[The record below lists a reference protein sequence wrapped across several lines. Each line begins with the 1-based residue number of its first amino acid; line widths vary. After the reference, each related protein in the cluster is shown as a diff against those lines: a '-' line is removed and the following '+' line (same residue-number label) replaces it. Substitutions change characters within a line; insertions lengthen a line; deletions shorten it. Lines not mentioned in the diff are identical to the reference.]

1 MFVLPCNPGRFSM
14 LKTFMMNNSVDS
26 IEVEEYYQKMTRDD
40 RTDRYVTQTLFQLE
54 AKYGTSKE
62 AQLFI
67 QDVIKGPPFVSY
79 MVLFSCNYTNNF
91 VPVVVVVDML
101 L

>member
-1 MFVLPCNPGRFSM
+1 M

-26 IEVEEYYQKMTRDD
+26 IEVEECYQKMTRDD

-67 QDVIKGPPFVSY
+67 QDVIKGPL
-79 MVLFSCNYTNNF
+79 LFHIWYCFPATIQTALYQ
-91 VPVVVVVDML
+91 L